1 MATQEERQEFIFPPN
16 DNSAQTNLRYDL
28 TAEKWMIAM
37 RSAEL
42 KHKSTSIIADL
53 KVIGLV
59 FSLVFSL
66 ITLVVILILD
76 FVKWVRSKIF
86 I

>member
-1 MATQEERQEFIFPPN
+1 
-16 DNSAQTNLRYDL
+16 
-28 TAEKWMIAM
+28 M

-42 KHKSTSIIADL
+42 KHKPTSIMEDL

-76 FVKWVRSKIF
+76 FVKWVRTKNVIISPKGNEHTEVHSF
-86 I
+86 